1 MLRVYP
7 LMSTNKIGK
16 DADIS
21 GGENTVNPFDDTG
34 INLANFF
41 NLKTG
46 EVNVKSLYPEDIN
59 GYINSITLIIYKL
72 KDLFYNSAA
81 YSFKAPLE
89 DSFDT
94 KKDFC
99 DFLDE
104 LIFFFN
110 ALKRKFALQH
120 KGLNATSLSIDPTE
134 SGFPHF
140 TDLWNFKKDHES
152 AAAQL
157 SALQSP
163 DEIIKSAVESIFC
176 GEFPIREQLSYAK
189 YNYFSFI
196 KDKKSIISE
205 FKINHPELIGEK
217 GGQQLYKLIFYGF
230 DERYNIFHFYSMLLT
245 QDSGA
250 FKPLH
255 QRETH
260 PFLNEIRDY
269 YKQDLFRL
277 AQHLDNFDR
286 EIHPKLLLKYT
297 IGPYYSP
304 DTLNE
309 EAIDRLFEM
318 ELKNPFIFKF
328 QLSGLVSIK
337 TIKESSVLKSFYNN
351 LFGYAN
357 SREVFSDKFVY
368 NYMIVPF
375 KLKQFL
381 RDKDEAGKPAKIYG
395 LLEGGELIE

>member
-1 MLRVYP
+1 
-7 LMSTNKIGK
+7 MSTNNNNGNSNDTDTRDEEK
-16 DADIS
+16 
-21 GGENTVNPFDDTG
+21 NVNSSANPD

-46 EVNVKSLYPEDIN
+46 EVNVKSLRPEDISN
-59 GYINSITLIIYKL
+59 YINRITLIISKL
-72 KDLFYNSAA
+72 KDLFYNSST

-99 DFLDE
+99 AFLDE

-110 ALKRKFALQH
+110 ALKRKFVLQH

-157 SALQSP
+157 SALQP
-163 DEIIKSAVESIFC
+163 PEEIIKSAVESVFH

-189 YNYFSFI
+189 YNYFSYI

-205 FKINHPELIGEK
+205 YKINRPELIGEK
-217 GGQQLYKLIFYGF
+217 DGQKLYKIILYGF

-250 FKPLH
+250 LKLLH
-255 QRETH
+255 QREGH

-277 AQHLDNFDR
+277 AHHLDNFDR
-286 EIHPKLLLKYT
+286 EIHPKLILKYT

-309 EAIDRLFEM
+309 ENIDKLIAM
-318 ELKNPFIFKF
+318 EPKNPFIFKF
-328 QLSGLVSIK
+328 QASGLVSIK

-357 SREVFSDKFVY
+357 SREIFSDKFVY